1 MHQSKAKSNIFENL
15 NWNSQL
21 ILVQNM
27 ISKNI
32 LMANYVL
39 LNKEPRH
46 IF

>member
-1 MHQSKAKSNIFENL
+1 MYQSKAMSNIFESL

-32 LMANYVL
+32 LMANHIL